1 MGMLLPEAVFCPP
14 GELMSPMLTEAPRK
28 RPARKCGLPLM
39 YFKST
44 ATRKVA
50 KAFKPDLLYVQAE
63 IAEEGKGD
71 LLPRVRSLLP
81 RAKMIVTGA
90 KLSDEDTSRY
100 LKGGAA
106 GVIAKSAQPALFVK
120 SARKVMDNEL
130 WLPKSQVARLA
141 QLLEGARERPRRPA
155 ETLTRQE
162 KIVITYLMQGC
173 RNREIARHLSITEQ
187 TVKNHL
193 RTIYDKVGVSDRL
206 ELVLYAIHQR
216 LELPALQPAEALP

>member
-1 MGMLLPEAVFCPP
+1 MAAFSWRVSVSGGRRGRSCAPSRSWASRATWLL
-14 GELMSPMLTEAPRK
+14 GNHN
-28 RPARKCGLPLM
+28 
-39 YFKST
+39 
-44 ATRKVA
+44 
-50 KAFKPDLLYVQAE
+50 
-63 IAEEGKGD
+63 
-71 LLPRVRSLLP
+71 SLSMTF
-81 RAKMIVTGA
+81 R
-90 KLSDEDTSRY
+90 
-100 LKGGAA
+100 
-106 GVIAKSAQPALFVK
+106 ALFVK

-141 QLLEGARERPRRPA
+141 QLLEGAQERPRRPP

-162 KIVITYLMQGC
+162 KAAITYLMQGG

-216 LELPALQPAEALP
+216 LELPAVQPAEALP